1 MRAVDPDSDMTWNGI
16 RIATYNIHKCV
27 GIDRRMS
34 VERIARVLREV
45 DADIVA
51 LQEVVVERAAGP
63 NPGVVLEQ
71 ARSLIRSRF
80 EKPGQRNLGQDRDQA
95 EHLAEL
101 TGMAAVVGAAI
112 DEPGHVYGNVVLSR
126 LPIVGYEN
134 FDISTRQR
142 EPRACLRV
150 DIALPDG
157 GAMHLYNTHLGT
169 SHPERVEQSRRL
181 VESGILAGS
190 HPEHPQVLVGDFND
204 WFAGAPT
211 RLLGDHFHDA
221 TRLLKPTY
229 PALAPVL
236 RLDRIYVNHHVR
248 VRRIAAHGT
257 RVARVASDH
266 IPIVA
271 ELDAAHRPI

>member
-1 MRAVDPDSDMTWNGI
+1 MIWNGI

-27 GIDRRMS
+27 GIDRRTS
-34 VERIARVLREV
+34 VERIARVLREL
-45 DADIVA
+45 DADVVA
-51 LQEVVVERAAGP
+51 LQEVVIENALGHASGALVAPAMSFIR
-63 NPGVVLEQ
+63 N
-71 ARSLIRSRF
+71 SLGKF
-80 EKPGQRNLGQDRDQA
+80 GQRNCSGARDQA

-101 TGMAAVVGAAI
+101 TGFAVVVGPAI
-112 DEPGHVYGNVVLSR
+112 DEPGHVYGNVVLTR

-134 FDISTRQR
+134 FDISSHRR

-150 DIALPDG
+150 DVAIPGSGAL
-157 GAMHLYNTHLGT
+157 HLYNTHFGT

-211 RLLGDHFHDA
+211 RLLGDHFHEA
-221 TRLLKPTY
+221 TRRLKPTY
-229 PALAPVL
+229 PSMAPVL

-248 VRRIAAHGT
+248 VRRIEAHGS

-271 ELDAAHRPI
+271 VLDAARGSRHSDTE

>member
-1 MRAVDPDSDMTWNGI
+1 MSWNGI

-27 GIDRRMS
+27 GIDRRTS
-34 VERIARVLREV
+34 VERIARVLHEL

-51 LQEVVVERAAGP
+51 LQEVVVERSVGQAPEAL
-63 NPGVVLEQ
+63 VVPAISFIRNSLEK
-71 ARSLIRSRF
+71 L
-80 EKPGQRNLGQDRDQA
+80 GQRKGPGARDQA
-95 EHLAEL
+95 EQLAEL
-101 TGMAAVVGAAI
+101 TGFAVVVGPAI
-112 DEPGHVYGNVVLSR
+112 DEPGHVYGNVVLTR

-134 FDISTRQR
+134 FDISSRRR

-150 DIALPDG
+150 DVAIPGG
-157 GAMHLYNTHLGT
+157 GALHLYNTHFGT

-221 TRLLKPTY
+221 TRRLKPTY
-229 PALAPVL
+229 PSLAPVL

-248 VRRIAAHGT
+248 VRRIEAHGS

-266 IPIVA
+266 VPIVA
-271 ELDAAHRPI
+271 VLDAAQGSRGSDME

>member
-1 MRAVDPDSDMTWNGI
+1 MTWNGI
-16 RIATYNIHKCV
+16 RIATYNVHKCV

-51 LQEVVVERAAGP
+51 LQEVVVERTAGP
-63 NPGVVLEQ
+63 NRGVLVEP
-71 ARSLIRSRF
+71 ARSLIRTRL
-80 EKPGQRNLGQDRDQA
+80 EKFGQRKRARARDQA

-101 TGMAAVVGAAI
+101 TGFAVVVGPAI
-112 DEPGHVYGNVVLSR
+112 DEPGHVYGNVVLTR

-134 FDISTRQR
+134 FDISSHRR

-150 DIALPDG
+150 DIALPGG
-157 GAMHLYNTHLGT
+157 GAMHLYNTHFGT

-211 RLLGDHFHDA
+211 RLLGDHFHEA

-236 RLDRIYVNHHVR
+236 RLDRIYVNQHVR
-248 VRRIAAHGT
+248 VRRIEAHGS
-257 RVARVASDH
+257 RAARVASDH

-271 ELDAAHRPI
+271 VLDAARGFRSSKSE

>member
-1 MRAVDPDSDMTWNGI
+1 MSWKGI

-27 GIDRRMS
+27 GIDRRTS
-34 VERIARVLREV
+34 VERIARVLHEL

-51 LQEVVVERAAGP
+51 LQEVVVEKAAG
-63 NPGVVLEQ
+63 NSPGVLVEP
-71 ARSLIRSRF
+71 AMSFIRNSLGRL
-80 EKPGQRNLGQDRDQA
+80 GQRPERGARDQA
-95 EHLAEL
+95 EHLAAL
-101 TGMAAVVGAAI
+101 TGLAVVVGPAI
-112 DEPGHVYGNVVLSR
+112 DLPGHVYGNVVLTR

-134 FDISTRQR
+134 FDISAHRR

-150 DIALPDG
+150 DVAIPGG
-157 GAMHLYNTHLGT
+157 GALHLYNTHFGT

-211 RLLGDHFHDA
+211 RLLGDHFHEA
-221 TRLLKPTY
+221 TRRLKPTY
-229 PALAPVL
+229 PSVAPVL

-248 VRRIAAHGT
+248 VRRVEAHGS

-266 IPIVA
+266 VPIVA
-271 ELDAAHRPI
+271 VLDAAQRSRHSDTE